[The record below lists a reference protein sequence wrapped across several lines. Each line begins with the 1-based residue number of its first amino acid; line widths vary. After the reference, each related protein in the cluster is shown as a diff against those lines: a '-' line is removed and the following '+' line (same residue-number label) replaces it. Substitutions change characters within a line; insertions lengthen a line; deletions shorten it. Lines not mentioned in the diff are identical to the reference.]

1 MKQKIN
7 SPSICS
13 YTITASSNAWTN
25 EIKQTNSSYGKIA
38 RLFHKCKRS
47 TFHHYST
54 WLQLSMTRQMQ
65 YNFLYPVHNITT
77 VHCAVPLSLLTAQHS
92 QTVLN
97 TEQCGVVRQRAVSNS
112 NSTCNYSNG
121 DMLRQHNY
129 IVLEDKNNQSPHK
142 CTPFQHNYN

>member
-1 MKQKIN
+1 MKQKMN

-38 RLFHKCKRS
+38 RLFHKCIQS
-47 TFHHYST
+47 TFYHSCKC
-54 WLQLSMTRQMQ
+54 LQLSMTRQMQ
-65 YNFLYPVHNITT
+65 FLYPVHNITT

-92 QTVLN
+92 ETVLN
-97 TEQCGVVRQRAVSNS
+97 TEQCAAVRQRAICNS

-129 IVLEDKNNQSPHK
+129 IALEHK
-142 CTPFQHNYN
+142 YNRQAT